1 MEDPLKIYSDILSIS
16 NEEAG
21 NPNHDPENGQFTSGD
36 GSGDGSGDTQKS
48 IYDDID
54 KGLDLPD
61 LNYGQKGW
69 YTNKR
74 DSHNEPVD
82 SDATNAGKKIMDF
95 ISSEN
100 PTLTQSYGSYNN
112 IQWDLTDRIDSHDV
126 TASIGLKPIIQ
137 DKYGRSEILVGYH
150 MKLPEEIQQEDIT
163 QIIPEEIK
171 IRRTAW
177 NRRSYDSYNYILIS
191 AKNIHLIESLAE
203 HITPILERAVL
214 NKASKNNTKRDQEE
228 YKKARM
234 EVIKNTHSELISDL
248 KDSGFTVNPDKDGGG
263 SYDYKDD
270 TMYVGTDGAGL
281 FSRNGGIWVK
291 TNGSTWEG
299 ENEEITY
306 SIGEDETR
314 HSINNLNQDELTSI
328 LTVLKQNKDRR
339 KTNEM

>member
-1 MEDPLKIYSDILSIS
+1 MEDPLKVYNDILSIS

-36 GSGDGSGDTQKS
+36 GGGDTQKS

-61 LNYGQKGW
+61 LNYSQKGW

-82 SDATNAGKKIMDF
+82 SDATNAEKKIKDF

-100 PTLTQSYGSYNN
+100 PTLTQSYGSYNYD
-112 IQWDLTDRIDSHDV
+112 QWELTDRIDSHDV

-137 DKYGRSEILVGYH
+137 DKYGSSEILVGYH
-150 MKLPEEIQQEDIT
+150 MRLPEEIQQEDIT

-171 IRRTAW
+171 IRHTPW
-177 NRRSYDSYNYILIS
+177 NRRSYDSYSYILIS

-234 EVIKNTHSELISDL
+234 EVIKTTHSELISDL
-248 KDSGFTVNPDKDGGG
+248 KDSGFTVNPDKDSGG

-291 TNGSTWEG
+291 TNGSVWEG

>member
-1 MEDPLKIYSDILSIS
+1 MEDPLKVYHDILSIS
-16 NEEAG
+16 NEEG

-36 GSGDGSGDTQKS
+36 GGGDGDTQKP

-61 LNYGQKGW
+61 LNHNNKGW
-69 YTNKR
+69 YTDQKR
-74 DSHNEPVD
+74 GSHGDKND
-82 SDATNAGKKIMDF
+82 SDATKVEQKIRDF

-100 PTLTQSYGSYNN
+100 PTLTQLASGST
-112 IQWDLTDRIDSHDV
+112 WELTDRIDSHDV

-137 DKYGRSEILVGYH
+137 DKYGSSEILVGYH
-150 MKLPEEIQQEDIT
+150 MTLPEEIQQEDIT
-163 QIIPEEIK
+163 QMIPEEIEIK
-171 IRRTAW
+171 HTPW
-177 NRRSYDSYNYILIS
+177 NRRSYGGQYSYILLS

-214 NKASKNNTKRDQEE
+214 NKASKNNIQRDQEE

-234 EVIKNTHSELISDL
+234 EVIKTTHSELISDL
-248 KDSGFTVNPDKDGGG
+248 KDAGFTVNPDRDSGG

-291 TNGSTWEG
+291 TNGSVWEG

-328 LTVLKQNKDRR
+328 LTVLKQNRDRR
-339 KTNEM
+339 KTK

>member
-1 MEDPLKIYSDILSIS
+1 MEDPLKVYHDILSIS
-16 NEEAG
+16 NEEG

-36 GSGDGSGDTQKS
+36 GGGDGDTQKP

-61 LNYGQKGW
+61 LNHNNKGW
-69 YTNKR
+69 YTDQKR
-74 DSHNEPVD
+74 GSHGDKND
-82 SDATNAGKKIMDF
+82 SDATKVEQKIRDF

-100 PTLTQSYGSYNN
+100 PTLTQLASGST
-112 IQWDLTDRIDSHDV
+112 WELTDRIDSHDV

-137 DKYGRSEILVGYH
+137 DKYGSSEILVGYH
-150 MKLPEEIQQEDIT
+150 MTLPEEIQQEDIT
-163 QIIPEEIK
+163 QMIPEEIEIK
-171 IRRTAW
+171 HTPW
-177 NRRSYDSYNYILIS
+177 NRRSYGGQYSYILLS

-214 NKASKNNTKRDQEE
+214 NKASKNNIQRDQEE

-234 EVIKNTHSELISDL
+234 EVIKTTHSELISDL
-248 KDSGFTVNPDKDGGG
+248 KDAGFTVNPDRDSGG

-270 TMYVGTDGAGL
+270 TMYVSPDDSGI

-299 ENEEITY
+299 QNEEITY

-328 LTVLKQNKDRR
+328 LTVLKQNRDRR
-339 KTNEM
+339 KTK

>member
-1 MEDPLKIYSDILSIS
+1 MEDPLKIYSDILAIAY
-16 NEEAG
+16 EEFDEDKV
-21 NPNHDPENGQFTSGD
+21 NRDSD
-36 GSGDGSGDTQKS
+36 GKFADKDGGDTQKT

-61 LNYGQKGW
+61 LNHNNKGW
-69 YTNKR
+69 YTAKN
-74 DSHNEPVD
+74 NAD
-82 SDATNAGKKIMDF
+82 SDATNVEQKIKDF

-100 PTLTQSYGSYNN
+100 PTLTQSYGGYNT

-137 DKYGRSEILVGYH
+137 DKYGSSEILVGYH

-163 QIIPEEIK
+163 QMIPEETK
-171 IRRTAW
+171 VRHTPW
-177 NRRSYDSYNYILIS
+177 NRRSYDSYSYILLS

-203 HITPILERAVL
+203 HITPILERAIL
-214 NKASKNNTKRDQEE
+214 NKASKNNIQRDREE

-234 EVIKNTHSELISDL
+234 EVIKTTHSELISDL
-248 KDSGFTVNPDKDGGG
+248 KDSGFTVNPDKDSGG

-270 TMYVGTDGAGL
+270 TMYVSTDDSGL

-291 TNGSTWEG
+291 TNGSTSEG
-299 ENEEITY
+299 QDEEITY
-306 SIGEDETR
+306 SIGDDENN

-328 LTVLKQNKDRR
+328 LTVLKQNRNRR
-339 KTNEM
+339 NTK

>member
-21 NPNHDPENGQFTSGD
+21 NPNHDPENGQFT
-36 GSGDGSGDTQKS
+36 SGDGSGDTQKS

>member
-1 MEDPLKIYSDILSIS
+1 MEDPLKIYNDILSIS

-21 NPNHDPENGQFTSGD
+21 NPNHDPENGQFT
-36 GSGDGSGDTQKS
+36 SGDGSGDTQKS

-100 PTLTQSYGSYNN
+100 PTLTQSYGGYNN

-150 MKLPEEIQQEDIT
+150 IKLPEEIQQEDIT
-163 QIIPEEIK
+163 QMIPEETK
-171 IRRTAW
+171 VRHTPW
-177 NRRSYDSYNYILIS
+177 NRRSYDSYSYILLS

-203 HITPILERAVL
+203 HITPILERAIL
-214 NKASKNNTKRDQEE
+214 NKASKNNIQRDQEE

-234 EVIKNTHSELISDL
+234 EVIKTTHSELMSDL
-248 KDSGFTVNPDKDGGG
+248 KGAGFTVNPDKDGGG

-270 TMYVGTDGAGL
+270 TMYVSPDDSGL
-281 FSRNGGIWVK
+281 FSRNSGIWVK
-291 TNGSTWEG
+291 TNGSTSEG
-299 ENEEITY
+299 QDEEITY

-314 HSINNLNQDELTSI
+314 HSINDLNQDELTSI
-328 LTVLKQNKDRR
+328 LTVLKQNRNRR
-339 KTNEM
+339 KTK

>member
-1 MEDPLKIYSDILSIS
+1 M
-16 NEEAG
+16 
-21 NPNHDPENGQFTSGD
+21 
-36 GSGDGSGDTQKS
+36 
-48 IYDDID
+48 
-54 KGLDLPD
+54 
-61 LNYGQKGW
+61 
-69 YTNKR
+69 R
-74 DSHNEPVD
+74 
-82 SDATNAGKKIMDF
+82 
-95 ISSEN
+95 
-100 PTLTQSYGSYNN
+100 
-112 IQWDLTDRIDSHDV
+112 
-126 TASIGLKPIIQ
+126 
-137 DKYGRSEILVGYH
+137 
-150 MKLPEEIQQEDIT
+150 LPEEIQQEDIT

-171 IRRTAW
+171 IRHTPW
-177 NRRSYDSYNYILIS
+177 NRRSYDSYSYILIS

-234 EVIKNTHSELISDL
+234 EVIKTTHSELISDL
-248 KDSGFTVNPDKDGGG
+248 KDSGFTVNPDKDSGG

-291 TNGSTWEG
+291 TNGSVWEG

>member
-1 MEDPLKIYSDILSIS
+1 MEDPLKVYHDILSIS
-16 NEEAG
+16 NEEFDEDKV
-21 NPNHDPENGQFTSGD
+21 NRDSD
-36 GSGDGSGDTQKS
+36 GKFADKDGGDTQKT

-61 LNYGQKGW
+61 LNHNNKGW
-69 YTNKR
+69 YTAKN
-74 DSHNEPVD
+74 NAD
-82 SDATNAGKKIMDF
+82 SDATNVEQKIKDF

-100 PTLTQSYGSYNN
+100 PTLTQSYGGHNT

-137 DKYGRSEILVGYH
+137 DKYGSSEILVGYH
-150 MKLPEEIQQEDIT
+150 MTLPEEIQQEDIT
-163 QIIPEEIK
+163 QMIPEEIEIK
-171 IRRTAW
+171 HTPW
-177 NRRSYDSYNYILIS
+177 NRRSYGGQYSYILLS

-203 HITPILERAVL
+203 HITPILERAIL
-214 NKASKNNTKRDQEE
+214 NKASKNNIQRDREE

-234 EVIKNTHSELISDL
+234 EVIKTTHSELISDL
-248 KDSGFTVNPDKDGGG
+248 KDAGFTVNPDRDSGG

-270 TMYVGTDGAGL
+270 TMYVSPDDSGI

-291 TNGSTWEG
+291 TNGSTSEG
-299 ENEEITY
+299 QNEEITY

-328 LTVLKQNKDRR
+328 LTVLKQNRNRR
-339 KTNEM
+339 KTK

>member
-1 MEDPLKIYSDILSIS
+1 MEDPLKIYSDILAIAY
-16 NEEAG
+16 EEFDEDKV
-21 NPNHDPENGQFTSGD
+21 NRDSD
-36 GSGDGSGDTQKS
+36 GKFADKDGGDTQKT

-61 LNYGQKGW
+61 LNHNNKGW
-69 YTNKR
+69 YTAKN
-74 DSHNEPVD
+74 NAD
-82 SDATNAGKKIMDF
+82 SDATNVEQKIKDF

-100 PTLTQSYGSYNN
+100 PTLTQSYGGYNT

-137 DKYGRSEILVGYH
+137 DKYGSSEILVGYH
-150 MKLPEEIQQEDIT
+150 MTLPEEIQQEDIT
-163 QIIPEEIK
+163 QMIPEETK
-171 IRRTAW
+171 VRHTPW
-177 NRRSYDSYNYILIS
+177 NRRSYDSYSYILLS

-203 HITPILERAVL
+203 HITPILERAIL
-214 NKASKNNTKRDQEE
+214 NKASKNNIQRDREE

-234 EVIKNTHSELISDL
+234 EVIKTTHSELMSDL
-248 KDSGFTVNPDKDGGG
+248 KGAGFTVNPDRDSGG

-270 TMYVGTDGAGL
+270 TMYVSPDDSGI

-291 TNGSTWEG
+291 TNGSTSEG
-299 ENEEITY
+299 QNEEITY

-328 LTVLKQNKDRR
+328 LTVLKQNRNRR
-339 KTNEM
+339 KTK